1 MNFRTKNGIIY
12 LKNFY
17 VSLLKEFE
25 SSVKLKGVEEMKNNE
40 LKELNEFLL
49 NKNKNENELQKIAK
63 NSKFQL
69 LIDRI
74 LEIEQLK
81 KGLLE
86 IEINEK
92 ENIDDL
98 EYLNELLT
106 SNLENYKNFKKIVSN
121 KRYKEIVLF
130 IIKIS
135 KKLKD

>member
-1 MNFRTKNGIIY
+1 MLF
-12 LKNFY
+12 
-17 VSLLKEFE
+17 
-25 SSVKLKGVEEMKNNE
+25 VKGAEEMENNE

-49 NKNKNENELQKIAK
+49 NKNENEDELQKMVK

-86 IEINEK
+86 IEIVEREK
-92 ENIDDL
+92 IDDF

-106 SNLENYKNFKKIVSN
+106 SNLENYKNFKKIVSD

-130 IIKIS
+130 IMKIL
-135 KKLKD
+135 KK